1 MKNVNDKLSEV
12 LDIEPISTISTP
24 EAELVPV
31 EKDTSVVDED
41 FAFARENLKRLI
53 TKGVAAIDDILF
65 VAKESEHPRAYEV
78 ASNFLKNM
86 SEMNKDLL
94 ELQISKKEINKQNS
108 RQINDPSITVQK
120 AVFVGSTNEL
130 NKLLKSKKEEE

>member
-12 LDIEPISTISTP
+12 LEIEPISIETEPTQ
-24 EAELVPV
+24 ELVVSENDVV
-31 EKDTSVVDED
+31 END
-41 FAFARENLKRLI
+41 FSFARDNLKKLI
-53 TKGVAAIDDILF
+53 SKGAAAIDDILF

-78 ASNFLKNM
+78 ASAFLKNL

-94 ELQISKKEINKQNS
+94 ELQLSKKEILKQNS

-120 AVFVGSTNEL
+120 AVFIGSTNEL
-130 NKLLKSKKEEE
+130 NKLLKSQKEEE

>member
-1 MKNVNDKLSEV
+1 MKTVNDKLSEV
-12 LDIEPISTISTP
+12 LDIDPIEITTAP
-24 EAELVPV
+24 EQELIVAEK
-31 EKDTSVVDED
+31 ETNAVDED
-41 FAFARENLKRLI
+41 FAFARENLKKLI
-53 TKGVAAIDDILF
+53 CKGVSALDGILF

-94 ELQISKKEINKQNS
+94 ELQISKKEILKQNS
-108 RQINDPSITVQK
+108 RQVNDPSITVQK

-130 NKLLKSKKEEE
+130 NKLLKSKREEE